1 MTGLGC
7 ERALDRNNTTYGDLS
22 MMGPSVEEKKGF
34 PSKPGE
40 VKSKREIRRGRRGQR
55 HDTDG
60 R

>member
-1 MTGLGC
+1 MI
-7 ERALDRNNTTYGDLS
+7 DLS